1 MGRADAALASAA
13 SEIAAGRFE
22 FAANRAYYACFY
34 AASAVLLKRG
44 RKFVKHSG
52 VRGSVHRDLVKAGL
66 LEASWGK
73 VYDRAFGARQIADY
87 LAFGEVERAEAEAL
101 LASARGFVR
110 EMERLFA
117 AASS

>member
-1 MGRADAALASAA
+1 MSRQRREQEVAAHWMGRADAALASAA
-13 SEIAAGRFE
+13 SEIV
-22 FAANRAYYACFY
+22 

-117 AASS
+117 AASP